1 MTKFMYVIQP
11 EGCATPMQPVGPSL
25 IKCSLKLTLGKTNIG
40 GTVFANAFTANSTVT
55 NCPLSPDVRA
65 PICFAPLRAM
75 TFEGHCSVVTP
86 INLLCR
92 LMLGMHNEQ
101 SLQMVYQIYGGC
113 VETSSP
119 C

>member
-40 GTVFANAFTANSTVT
+40 GTVFANAFTASSTVT
-55 NCPLSPDVRA
+55 NCPLSPDVCA

-75 TFEGHCSVVTP
+75 TFEGIARWLLQLYYVMVVNIICLECMTINHC
-86 INLLCR
+86 R
-92 LMLGMHNEQ
+92 
-101 SLQMVYQIYGGC
+101 
-113 VETSSP
+113 
-119 C
+119 